1 MVYCS
6 SGIFCSND
14 PNRKQP
20 TEGEL
25 ENTYKIEKTIS
36 NKQGIWK
43 EEKKK
48 IPILHPAIDSKCKRK
63 KREGKSQVISKQ
75 LLRDQI
81 SKFI

>member
-1 MVYCS
+1 MVYRI

-63 KREGKSQVISKQ
+63 KKKKEKEKAKLSTNSC
-75 LLRDQI
+75 
-81 SKFI
+81 